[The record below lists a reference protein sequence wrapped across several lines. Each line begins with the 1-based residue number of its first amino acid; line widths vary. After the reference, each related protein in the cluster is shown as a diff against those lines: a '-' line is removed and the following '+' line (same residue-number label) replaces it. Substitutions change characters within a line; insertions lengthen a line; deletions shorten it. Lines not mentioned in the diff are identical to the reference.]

1 MPSEQIFTWEGIT
14 LPSYWGG
21 NFSNA
26 GGHAAMDQIASTGAS
41 TVTLIP
47 NFFQADKFSNTV
59 KLNLGSQPFSSESD
73 TFEQV
78 QAAIL
83 DAKARGLNVVL
94 KPHLETDNRVWR
106 AEIAPTDPA
115 AWFQKLQ
122 GHDGGIRKGG
132 AGGRR
137 LDDLRRHRDEE
148 HVGGR
153 HYTRTNGSDLID
165 AVRAVFSGKV
175 TYACDLRRSRRRSA
189 SGARWIIS
197 ASTRICRSPPAMLRR
212 STR

>member
-59 KLNLGSQPFSSESD
+59 KLNLSSQPFSSESD

-78 QAAIL
+78 
-83 DAKARGLNVVL
+83 KHGN
-94 KPHLETDNRVWR
+94 
-106 AEIAPTDPA
+106 
-115 AWFQKLQ
+115 
-122 GHDGGIRKGG
+122 
-132 AGGRR
+132 
-137 LDDLRRHRDEE
+137 
-148 HVGGR
+148 
-153 HYTRTNGSDLID
+153 
-165 AVRAVFSGKV
+165 
-175 TYACDLRRSRRRSA
+175 SRREGPWPECRA
-189 SGARWIIS
+189 QAPSGDR
-197 ASTRICRSPPAMLRR
+197 
-212 STR
+212 